1 MFSRLVPK
9 LKIQWLLLFLL
20 TAAFESDTEKK
31 VLNLEDY
38 PLWKQIVSVELS
50 DDGKWM
56 TYGLRPNDG
65 DPTLFTKQLLG
76 ESEHEIPNGVNPKF
90 SKDSKWVVYLLQT
103 PRKQAE
109 KLREERKPVPSTVEV
124 MNLSTMNKVKV
135 ENASNPIFSNDS
147 RFLAVRRDPGERG
160 DGAELGTDLIVIDLA
175 SGHQQNWGNVTE
187 FAFNHRGNL
196 LARIVSARDGYG
208 NGVYLHHLDTGVVT
222 ALDTSDSHYFQLT
235 WAKEEDWLAALRGK
249 QEKGFEEK
257 ENVLVV
263 FPDLASLRV
272 FDPGEADGFPP
283 GYVVSE
289 KGELRWSKDGTR
301 VFFGIKRQKADPQA
315 EPEEGESKEPEKVP
329 NVDVWHWEDERIQ
342 SVQMIQAERDRRA
355 TQLSLW
361 DLDADRFVR
370 LADED
375 MPTVEVSDGGQV
387 AVGRLD
393 KPYRLDPTWGGSP
406 ADIYVIDLATGSR
419 KLIERR
425 VSRSLGLSPTGTWY
439 LYQRE
444 GHIWAVDTASVEKKN
459 ISSSSPASFVNV
471 DDDHP
476 YEKPIWGIAGWM
488 DGESAVL
495 VNHRYDLWKL
505 PLDNSKPE
513 NFTKGM
519 GDREEIRLRHVNLD
533 PDLPRG
539 GGRFGRG
546 NRRPVRIDSSAP
558 LILSAYGEW
567 TKKSGYYRL
576 DAGEAPV
583 PLLYEDKSVSG
594 LMKARN
600 ADVTLFRRQTF
611 EEFPDY
617 STSKLSFNSPVKVT
631 DANPQQAEYAWG
643 KRVLVDYE
651 NSRGIRLQAT
661 LALPADY
668 EAGKRYPMIVYFY
681 EKMSQRHH
689 EYSMP
694 RYDDRPHMSTYA
706 SNGYLVLMPDIV
718 YTTGHPGDS
727 AVDALT
733 AAVKKVV
740 DLGYA
745 DPERVGLQGHSWGG
759 YQSSFVLTQT
769 DIFSCVVTGAP
780 LTNLVALF
788 NELYKSSGNVNH
800 GVTEF
805 GQVRMGAT
813 PWEDLNLYISQSP
826 LHNAANITTPF
837 LILHGTEDGAVD
849 WNQGLAYYSAARR
862 LGKEVVLLSYPGE
875 GHHLSRLEN
884 QKDFQVRMKAYFDH
898 YLKGTPAPEWMT
910 EGVDFLDKPQPKE
923 GGRRGGR

>member
-1 MFSRLVPK
+1 MLSRLIPRLK
-9 LKIQWLLLFLL
+9 LQWLLLFLL
-20 TAAFESDTEKK
+20 TAAFESDTQKK

-38 PLWKQIVSVELS
+38 PLWKQIASVELS

-65 DPTLFTKQLLG
+65 DSTLFTKQLSEG
-76 ESEHEIPNGVNPKF
+76 SEHEIPNGVNPKF
-90 SKDSKWVVYLLQT
+90 SKNSEWVAYLLQT

-109 KLREERKPVPSTVEV
+109 KLREERKPVPSDVEV
-124 MNLSTMNKVKV
+124 MNLSTLNKIKV

-147 RFLAVRRDPGERG
+147 RFLAVRRDSTESG
-160 DGAELGTDLIVIDLA
+160 DEAKLGTDLIVIELT

-187 FAFNHRGNL
+187 FAFNDRGNL

-208 NGVYLHHLDTGVVT
+208 NGVYLHHLETGVVS
-222 ALDTSDSHYFQLT
+222 ALDTSDSNYFRLT
-235 WAKEEDWLAALRGK
+235 WAKEDDWLAALRGT
-249 QEKGFEEK
+249 EKKGLEEN
-257 ENVLVV
+257 ENVLVT
-263 FPDLASLRV
+263 FPELASSRV
-272 FDPGEADGFPP
+272 FDPGEANGFPE
-283 GYVVSE
+283 GYVISE

-301 VFFGIKRQKADPQA
+301 IFFGIKRQKADPQA
-315 EPEEGESKEPEKVP
+315 ATEDGESEEGESKSKAPEKVP
-329 NVDVWHWEDERIQ
+329 NVDVWHWQDERIQ
-342 SVQMIQAERDRRA
+342 SVQMIQAARDRRA

-361 DLDADRFVR
+361 NLNSNRFVR

-375 MPTVEVSDGGQV
+375 MPTVELSDGGQV

-406 ADIYVIDLATGSR
+406 ADLYVLDPATGNRS
-419 KLIERR
+419 LIEKK
-425 VSRSLGLSPTGTWY
+425 VARSLGLSPSGSWY

-444 GHIWAVDTASVEKKN
+444 GQIWAVDTSSMKKQN
-459 ISSSSPASFVNV
+459 ISGSAAVSFINV

-488 DGESAVL
+488 DEESAV
-495 VNHRYDLWKL
+495 VVDHRYDLWRL
-505 PLDNSKPE
+505 PLAGGKPE
-513 NFTKGM
+513 NLTRGL

-533 PDLPRG
+533 PDVPRG

-546 NRRPVRIDSSAP
+546 NRRAVSIDSSDP
-558 LILSAYGEW
+558 IILSAYGEW
-567 TKKSGYYRL
+567 TKKSGYYQL
-576 DAGEAPV
+576 DAGKAPV
-583 PLLYEDKSVSG
+583 PLLYEDKSLSG

-600 ADVTLFRRQTF
+600 ADVTLFRRETF

-617 STSKLSFNSPVKVT
+617 YASKMSFESPLKVT
-631 DANPQQAEYAWG
+631 DANPQQSEYAWG
-643 KRVLVDYE
+643 RRVLVDYE
-651 NSRGIRLQAT
+651 NSRGIHLQAT
-661 LALPADY
+661 LALPAGY

-689 EYSMP
+689 QYSMP

-718 YTTGHPGDS
+718 YVTGHPGDS

-733 AAVKKVV
+733 AAVKQVV

-884 QKDFQVRMKAYFDH
+884 QKDFQVRMKKYFDH
-898 YLKGTPAPEWMT
+898 YLKGTPAPSWMT
-910 EGVDFLDKPQPKE
+910 QGVDFLDKPQPK
-923 GGRRGGR
+923 R